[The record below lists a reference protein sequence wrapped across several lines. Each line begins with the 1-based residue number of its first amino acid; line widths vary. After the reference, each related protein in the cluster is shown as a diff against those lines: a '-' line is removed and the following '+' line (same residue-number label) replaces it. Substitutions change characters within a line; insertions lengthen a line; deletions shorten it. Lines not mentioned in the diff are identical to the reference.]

1 MNQLRALLFNI
12 LFFGGTAVLAVLL
25 SPVLLGGR
33 RTVPPVSRFWCRYVL
48 AALRASCRLNVSAR
62 GLENVPDGP
71 CILVVKHQSAL
82 ETLALPALLSRA
94 NFILKKE
101 LTDIPIF
108 GKYLLG
114 AGNIPIDR
122 SAGVSALKT
131 MVRIAAERARHG
143 GRIII
148 FPEGTRTPPGTSRAF
163 HPGVYALYAG
173 LPELPVIPVALNSGM
188 FWRRRAFTKYGGE
201 VVIEFLS
208 PIEAGLTRKDFM
220 RLIKQKINTA
230 STALEEEA
238 ETRFA
243 VTRPLPSPGKPGGEV
258 NPRND

>member
-1 MNQLRALLFNI
+1 MSQLRALLFNI

-25 SPVLLGGR
+25 SPVLLGAH

-48 AALRASCRLNVSAR
+48 AALRASCRLNVTAR

-94 NFILKKE
+94 NFVLKKE

-148 FPEGTRTPPGTSRAF
+148 FPE
-163 HPGVYALYAG
+163 
-173 LPELPVIPVALNSGM
+173 
-188 FWRRRAFTKYGGE
+188 
-201 VVIEFLS
+201 
-208 PIEAGLTRKDFM
+208 
-220 RLIKQKINTA
+220 
-230 STALEEEA
+230 
-238 ETRFA
+238 
-243 VTRPLPSPGKPGGEV
+243 
-258 NPRND
+258 